1 MSEAVYWIWLQCA
14 LGEGAAVQPI
24 LEEFGSAKDVYN
36 ANIMEWRMSPSL
48 TKNQVQRLESTPLSA
63 AESVLDTCKQNGWQV
78 LTFAD
83 SAYPRLL
90 RDLLDPPLV
99 LYADGTVPDWNRRL
113 TLGIVGTRQASAYA
127 VQVCDIMAKGV
138 AGAGAIVVSG
148 GALGIDST
156 AHKGAMLA
164 GGTTV
169 AVLGCGLGTRYL
181 MQNASLRAEIRQHGA
196 LVTEFRPFTSAGKH
210 TFPLRNRLISGM
222 SEGLLVVEAGSR
234 SGSLITARC
243 ALEQGRDV
251 YAVPGSVLSA
261 DFAGTNDL
269 INDGAYVVT
278 QPVQLLSGYA
288 ERYGLDIDRV
298 PSVQQLL
305 AAKQDPG
312 ANLPPAPEEYDFE
325 RLEEGRAKLRRRQ
338 ESRGMLSDTE
348 VSVLDALPTV
358 FTPVDLVAEQVG
370 LPQGQLLAALTKLEL
385 LDLAESAP
393 GSRFRKK

>member
-1 MSEAVYWIWLQCA
+1 M
-14 LGEGAAVQPI
+14 
-24 LEEFGSAKDVYN
+24 
-36 ANIMEWRMSPSL
+36 
-48 TKNQVQRLESTPLSA
+48 
-63 AESVLDTCKQNGWQV
+63 
-78 LTFAD
+78 
-83 SAYPRLL
+83 
-90 RDLLDPPLV
+90 
-99 LYADGTVPDWNRRL
+99 LYVDGTVPDWNRQL

-181 MQNASLRAEIRQHGA
+181 MQNEPLRAEIRSHGA
-196 LVTEFRPFTSAGKH
+196 LVTEFRPFTPAGRH

-222 SEGLLVVEAGSR
+222 SEGLLVVEAGSH

-251 YAVPGSVLSA
+251 YAVPGSVLST

-288 ERYGLDIDRV
+288 ERYHLDLNRV

-305 AAKQDPG
+305 AAEQDPG
-312 ANLPPAPEEYDFE
+312 ANLPQTSKEYDFE
-325 RLEEGRAKLRRRQ
+325 QLEEGRQRLKKRREIRRCLQLRKVRCLLHCGGIHPGR
-338 ESRGMLSDTE
+338 SGGS
-348 VSVLDALPTV
+348 
-358 FTPVDLVAEQVG
+358 
-370 LPQGQLLAALTKLEL
+370 QG
-385 LDLAESAP
+385 SYAP
-393 GSRFRKK
+393 GAAAGGTDQAGTAGSGGERPRQPLSEEITARERKDIRNNVKTGYCGVAGQGEKH

>member
-1 MSEAVYWIWLQCA
+1 MSETAYWVWLQCA
-14 LGEGAAVQPI
+14 LGEGAAVQPL
-24 LEEFGSAKDVYN
+24 LEEFGSAKAVYD
-36 ANIMEWRMSPSL
+36 ANIMEWRMTPAL
-48 TKNQVQRLESTPLSA
+48 TKYQVQHLESTPLSA
-63 AESVLDTCKQNGWQV
+63 ADKVLSTCKQQGWQI
-78 LTFAD
+78 LPYD
-83 SAYPRLL
+83 HPDYPRL
-90 RDLLDPPLV
+90 
-99 LYADGTVPDWNRRL
+99 L

-138 AGAGAIVVSG
+138 AGAGALVVSG

-181 MQNASLRAEIRQHGA
+181 MQNEPLRAEIRSHGA
-196 LVTEFRPFTSAGKH
+196 LVTEFRPFTPAGKH

-222 SEGLLVVEAGSR
+222 SEGLLVVEAGSH

-251 YAVPGSVLSA
+251 YAVPGSVLST

-288 ERYGLDIDRV
+288 ERYHLDLNRV

-305 AAKQDPG
+305 AAEQDPG
-312 ANLPPAPEEYDFE
+312 ANLPQTSKEYDFE
-325 RLEEGRAKLRRRQ
+325 RLEEGRQRLKKRRENQ
-338 ESRGMLSDTE
+338 ALLTAAESA
-348 VSVLDALPTV
+348 VLAALPEV
-358 FTPVDLVAEQVG
+358 FTPVDQVAAKAAM
-370 LPQGQLLAALTKLEL
+370 PQGQLLAALTKLEL

>member
-1 MSEAVYWIWLQCA
+1 MSETAYWVWLQCA
-14 LGEGAAVQPI
+14 LGEGAAVQPL
-24 LEEFGSAKDVYN
+24 LEEFGSAKAVYD
-36 ANIMEWRMSPSL
+36 ANIMEWRMTPAL
-48 TKNQVQRLESTPLSA
+48 TKYQVQHLESTPLSA
-63 AESVLDTCKQNGWQV
+63 ADKVLSTCKQQGWQI
-78 LTFAD
+78 LPYD
-83 SAYPRLL
+83 HPDYPRLL
-90 RDLLDPPLV
+90 RDLPDPPLV
-99 LYADGTVPDWNRRL
+99 LYVDGTVPDWNRQL

-138 AGAGAIVVSG
+138 AGAGALVVSG

-181 MQNASLRAEIRQHGA
+181 MQNEPLRAEIRSHGA
-196 LVTEFRPFTSAGKH
+196 LVTEFRPFTPAGKH

-222 SEGLLVVEAGSR
+222 SEGLLVVEAGSH

-251 YAVPGSVLSA
+251 YAVPGSVLST

-278 QPVQLLSGYA
+278 QP
-288 ERYGLDIDRV
+288 E
-298 PSVQQLL
+298 
-305 AAKQDPG
+305 QDPG
-312 ANLPPAPEEYDFE
+312 ANLPQTSKEYDFE
-325 RLEEGRAKLRRRQ
+325 RLEEGRQRLKNRRENQ
-338 ESRGMLSDTE
+338 ALLTAAESA
-348 VSVLDALPTV
+348 VLAALPEV
-358 FTPVDLVAEQVG
+358 FTPVDQVASKAAM
-370 LPQGQLLAALTKLEL
+370 PQGQLLAALTKLEL

>member
-1 MSEAVYWIWLQCA
+1 MSETAYWVWLQCA
-14 LGEGAAVQPI
+14 LGEGAAVQPL
-24 LEEFGSAKDVYN
+24 LEEFGSAKAVYD
-36 ANIMEWRMSPSL
+36 ANIMEWRMTPAL
-48 TKNQVQRLESTPLSA
+48 TKYQVQHLESTPLSA
-63 AESVLDTCKQNGWQV
+63 ADKVLSTCKQQGWQI
-78 LTFAD
+78 LPYD
-83 SAYPRLL
+83 HPDYPRLL
-90 RDLLDPPLV
+90 RDLPDPPLV
-99 LYADGTVPDWNRRL
+99 LYVDGTVPDWNRQL

-138 AGAGAIVVSG
+138 AGAGALVVSG

-181 MQNASLRAEIRQHGA
+181 MQNEPLRAEIRSHGA
-196 LVTEFRPFTSAGKH
+196 LVTEFRPFTPAGKH

-222 SEGLLVVEAGSR
+222 SEGLLVVEAGSH

-251 YAVPGSVLSA
+251 YAVPGSVLST

-269 INDGAYVVT
+269 INDGASVVT

-288 ERYGLDIDRV
+288 ERYHLDLDRV

-305 AAKQDPG
+305 AAEQDPG
-312 ANLPPAPEEYDFE
+312 ANLPQTSKEYDFE
-325 RLEEGRAKLRRRQ
+325 RLEEGRQRLKKRRENQ
-338 ESRGMLSDTE
+338 ALLTAAESA
-348 VSVLDALPTV
+348 VLAALPEV
-358 FTPVDLVAEQVG
+358 FTPVDQVAAKAAM
-370 LPQGQLLAALTKLEL
+370 PQGQLLAALTKLEL

>member
-1 MSEAVYWIWLQCA
+1 MSETAYWVWLQCD
-14 LGEGAAVQPI
+14 LGEGAAVQPLI
-24 LEEFGSAKDVYN
+24 EEFGSAKAVYD
-36 ANIMEWRMSPSL
+36 ANLMEWRMSPAL
-48 TKNQVQRLESTPLSA
+48 TKHQVQHLENTPLSA
-63 AESVLDTCKQNGWQV
+63 AEEILSVCKQNGWQV
-78 LTFAD
+78 LTYD
-83 SAYPRLL
+83 DPDYPRLL
-90 RDLLDPPLV
+90 RDLSDPPLV
-99 LYADGTVPDWNRRL
+99 LYVDGVVPDWNKRL

-181 MQNASLRAEIRQHGA
+181 MQNEPLRAEIRSQGT
-196 LVTEFRPFTSAGKH
+196 LITEFRPFASAGRH

-288 ERYGLDIDRV
+288 ERYHLDLDRV

-305 AAKQDPG
+305 AEKNDPG
-312 ANLPPAPEEYDFE
+312 ANLPQTSKEYDFE
-325 RLEEGRAKLRRRQ
+325 RLEEGRELLKKRLENQALLNSAERAALMALQ
-338 ESRGMLSDTE
+338 E
-348 VSVLDALPTV
+348 V
-358 FTPVDLVAEQVG
+358 FTPVDQVAAKADM
-370 LPQGQLLAALTKLEL
+370 PQGQLLAALTKLEL

-393 GSRFRKK
+393 GGRFRKK